1 MCGLF
6 EALSSPGSIC
16 LTSLRPS
23 RSRISIHIATSLNAE
38 PTSTRSEF
46 FTQLAGIV
54 AVGAALPG
62 AANAA
67 SYGGIGVGSPNVLN
81 PKDAIIDDEI
91 FNSSSV
97 QGALKNVKAYAQGVG
112 ILKEKLLA
120 DSQINLGPYIRK
132 NFEFVTL
139 RDQLNTYNSAFD
151 EDTQRGTDRLIRG
164 IIQDLVELEIAN
176 KQPDGVARSERR
188 VNNMI
193 AKLNKLQASFDDL
206 IAFAG

>member
-1 MCGLF
+1 MKL
-6 EALSSPGSIC
+6 
-16 LTSLRPS
+16 
-23 RSRISIHIATSLNAE
+23 ATSLNAE
-38 PTSTRSEF
+38 STRSEF
-46 FTQLAGIV
+46 FSQLAGIV
-54 AVGAALPG
+54 AVGAAFPG

-67 SYGGIGVGSPNVLN
+67 SYGGIGVSSPNVLN
-81 PKDAIIDDEI
+81 PKDAIIDDEV

-97 QGALKNVKAYAQGVG
+97 QSALKNVKAYAQGVG

-139 RDQLNTYNSAFD
+139 RDQLNTFNSAFD

-164 IIQDLVELEIAN
+164 IIQDLVELEVAN